1 MKYIEKISKL
11 FNIDEIYIGLIL
23 KTIIIIFLILVV
35 EKIGIR
41 IIKRTRDSKKEY
53 NYTKKYKLIIRII
66 ILSAI
71 IIVWGKYIKNFLTL
85 ISLVSAAFTIAIRD
99 LIFNFFCGIYIKI
112 VKPFI
117 VEDRIEINGYKGDV
131 VNINTMNF
139 EILEVSNVDTT
150 GQSTGIII
158 HLPNSIIFNYPL
170 KNYNK
175 AFKYIWDEITIRIPL
190 DYDVNKAKKVLYK
203 IVNSNEIIKKI
214 PPKLKKQINNVS
226 NSYRIYYN
234 QYDPIIYT
242 KINEDH
248 IELQIRYLI
257 HPKKARYVE
266 SIISS
271 DILLAYKNGE
281 KAIPKWSFLITF
293 DDGYTG
299 VYKYA
304 FEIAKKYNKDN
315 KR

>member
-11 FNIDEIYIGLIL
+11 FNIDEIYIDLIL

-53 NYTKKYKLIIRII
+53 NYTKKYKLIIRIT

-112 VKPFI
+112 VKPFV

-281 KAIPKWSFLITF
+281 IEI
-293 DDGYTG
+293 
-299 VYKYA
+299 YK
-304 FEIAKKYNKDN
+304 
-315 KR
+315 

>member
-53 NYTKKYKLIIRII
+53 NYTKKYKLIIRIT

-112 VKPFI
+112 VKPFV
-117 VEDRIEINGYKGDV
+117 VEDRIEINGYKDV

-281 KAIPKWSFLITF
+281 IEI
-293 DDGYTG
+293 
-299 VYKYA
+299 YK
-304 FEIAKKYNKDN
+304 
-315 KR
+315 

>member
-85 ISLVSAAFTIAIRD
+85 ISIVSAAFTIAIRD

-112 VKPFI
+112 VKPFV

-139 EILEVSNVDTT
+139 EILEVSNIDTT

-242 KINEDH
+242 RINEDH

-281 KAIPKWSFLITF
+281 IEI
-293 DDGYTG
+293 
-299 VYKYA
+299 YK
-304 FEIAKKYNKDN
+304 
-315 KR
+315 

>member
-41 IIKRTRDSKKEY
+41 IIKQTRDSKKEY

-112 VKPFI
+112 VKPFV

-139 EILEVSNVDTT
+139 EVLEVSNVDTT

-242 KINEDH
+242 KIKEDH

-281 KAIPKWSFLITF
+281 IEI
-293 DDGYTG
+293 
-299 VYKYA
+299 YK
-304 FEIAKKYNKDN
+304 
-315 KR
+315 

>member
-242 KINEDH
+242 KIKEDH

-281 KAIPKWSFLITF
+281 IEI
-293 DDGYTG
+293 
-299 VYKYA
+299 YK
-304 FEIAKKYNKDN
+304 
-315 KR
+315 

>member
-71 IIVWGKYIKNFLTL
+71 IIVWGKCIKNFLTL

-281 KAIPKWSFLITF
+281 IEI
-293 DDGYTG
+293 
-299 VYKYA
+299 YK
-304 FEIAKKYNKDN
+304 
-315 KR
+315 

>member
-1 MKYIEKISKL
+1 MKYKEKISKL
-11 FNIDEIYIGLIL
+11 FNIGEIYIGLIL

-41 IIKRTRDSKKEY
+41 IIKRKRDSKKEY

-281 KAIPKWSFLITF
+281 IEI
-293 DDGYTG
+293 
-299 VYKYA
+299 YK
-304 FEIAKKYNKDN
+304 
-315 KR
+315 

>member
-53 NYTKKYKLIIRII
+53 NYTKKYKLIIRIT

-112 VKPFI
+112 VKPFV

-131 VNINTMNF
+131 VNIKTMNF

-281 KAIPKWSFLITF
+281 IEI
-293 DDGYTG
+293 
-299 VYKYA
+299 YK
-304 FEIAKKYNKDN
+304 
-315 KR
+315 

>member
-112 VKPFI
+112 VKPFV

-139 EILEVSNVDTT
+139 EILEVSNIDTT

-175 AFKYIWDEITIRIPL
+175 AFKYIWDEITIKIPL

-281 KAIPKWSFLITF
+281 IEI
-293 DDGYTG
+293 
-299 VYKYA
+299 YK
-304 FEIAKKYNKDN
+304 
-315 KR
+315 

>member
-1 MKYIEKISKL
+1 MNKISQL
-11 FNIDEIYIGLIL
+11 LNIEEIYINMTL
-23 KTIIIIFLILVV
+23 KTIIIIAIILVI

-41 IIKRTRDSKKEY
+41 IIKRTKDSKKEY

-71 IIVWGKYIKNFLTL
+71 IVIWGKYIKNFLTL

-99 LIFNFFCGIYIKI
+99 LIFNFFSGIYIKL
-112 VKPFI
+112 VKPFV

-139 EILEVSNVDTT
+139 EILEVSNTDTT

-190 DYDVNKAKKVLYK
+190 DADVNKAKKVLYK

-214 PPKLKKQINNVS
+214 PAKLKKQINNVS

-257 HPKKARYVE
+257 HPKKSRYVE
-266 SIISS
+266 STISS

-281 KAIPKWSFLITF
+281 IEI
-293 DDGYTG
+293 
-299 VYKYA
+299 YK
-304 FEIAKKYNKDN
+304 
-315 KR
+315 

>member
-11 FNIDEIYIGLIL
+11 FNIDEIYICLIL

-53 NYTKKYKLIIRII
+53 NYTKKYKLIIRIT

-112 VKPFI
+112 VKPFV

-281 KAIPKWSFLITF
+281 IEI
-293 DDGYTG
+293 
-299 VYKYA
+299 YK
-304 FEIAKKYNKDN
+304 
-315 KR
+315 

>member
-112 VKPFI
+112 VKPFV

-203 IVNSNEIIKKI
+203 IANSNEIIKKI

-281 KAIPKWSFLITF
+281 IEI
-293 DDGYTG
+293 
-299 VYKYA
+299 YK
-304 FEIAKKYNKDN
+304 
-315 KR
+315 

>member
-112 VKPFI
+112 VKPFV

-158 HLPNSIIFNYPL
+158 HLPNSRIFNYPL

-242 KINEDH
+242 KINADH

-281 KAIPKWSFLITF
+281 IEI
-293 DDGYTG
+293 
-299 VYKYA
+299 YK
-304 FEIAKKYNKDN
+304 
-315 KR
+315 

>member
-23 KTIIIIFLILVV
+23 KTIIIIFLILVG

-53 NYTKKYKLIIRII
+53 NYTKKYKLIIRIT

-112 VKPFI
+112 VKPFV

-281 KAIPKWSFLITF
+281 IEI
-293 DDGYTG
+293 
-299 VYKYA
+299 YK
-304 FEIAKKYNKDN
+304 
-315 KR
+315 

>member
-1 MKYIEKISKL
+1 MKYIEKISKW

-53 NYTKKYKLIIRII
+53 NYTKKYKLIIRIT

-112 VKPFI
+112 VKPFV

-139 EILEVSNVDTT
+139 EILEVSNADTT

-175 AFKYIWDEITIRIPL
+175 AFKYIWDEITIRRPL
-190 DYDVNKAKKVLYK
+190 EYDVNKAKKVLYK

-281 KAIPKWSFLITF
+281 IEI
-293 DDGYTG
+293 
-299 VYKYA
+299 YK
-304 FEIAKKYNKDN
+304 
-315 KR
+315 

>member
-112 VKPFI
+112 VKPFV

-242 KINEDH
+242 KIKEDH

-257 HPKKARYVE
+257 HPKTARYVE

-281 KAIPKWSFLITF
+281 IEI
-293 DDGYTG
+293 
-299 VYKYA
+299 YK
-304 FEIAKKYNKDN
+304 
-315 KR
+315 

>member
-53 NYTKKYKLIIRII
+53 NYTKKYKLIIRIT

-112 VKPFI
+112 VKPFV
-117 VEDRIEINGYKGDV
+117 VEDRIEINGYKVDV

-139 EILEVSNVDTT
+139 EILEVSNVDRT

-281 KAIPKWSFLITF
+281 IEI
-293 DDGYTG
+293 
-299 VYKYA
+299 YK
-304 FEIAKKYNKDN
+304 
-315 KR
+315 

>member
-35 EKIGIR
+35 EKMGIR

-53 NYTKKYKLIIRII
+53 NYTKKYKLIIRIT

-112 VKPFI
+112 VKPFV

-139 EILEVSNVDTT
+139 EILEVSNVDRT

-281 KAIPKWSFLITF
+281 IEI
-293 DDGYTG
+293 
-299 VYKYA
+299 YK
-304 FEIAKKYNKDN
+304 
-315 KR
+315 

>member
-53 NYTKKYKLIIRII
+53 NYTKKYKLIIRIT

-112 VKPFI
+112 VKPFV

-139 EILEVSNVDTT
+139 EILEVSNIDTT

-170 KNYNK
+170 KKYNK

-281 KAIPKWSFLITF
+281 IEI
-293 DDGYTG
+293 
-299 VYKYA
+299 YK
-304 FEIAKKYNKDN
+304 
-315 KR
+315 

>member
-112 VKPFI
+112 VKPFV

-234 QYDPIIYT
+234 QYEPIIYT

-281 KAIPKWSFLITF
+281 IEI
-293 DDGYTG
+293 
-299 VYKYA
+299 YK
-304 FEIAKKYNKDN
+304 
-315 KR
+315 

>member
-41 IIKRTRDSKKEY
+41 IIKQTRDSKKEY

-112 VKPFI
+112 VKPFV

-234 QYDPIIYT
+234 QYEPIIYT

-281 KAIPKWSFLITF
+281 IEI
-293 DDGYTG
+293 
-299 VYKYA
+299 YK
-304 FEIAKKYNKDN
+304 
-315 KR
+315 

>member
-112 VKPFI
+112 VKPFV

-158 HLPNSIIFNYPL
+158 HLPNSIIVNYPL

-190 DYDVNKAKKVLYK
+190 DYDVNKD
-203 IVNSNEIIKKI
+203 
-214 PPKLKKQINNVS
+214 NVS

-257 HPKKARYVE
+257 HPKKSRYVE

-281 KAIPKWSFLITF
+281 IEI
-293 DDGYTG
+293 
-299 VYKYA
+299 YK
-304 FEIAKKYNKDN
+304 
-315 KR
+315 

>member
-1 MKYIEKISKL
+1 MNYIEKISKL

-85 ISLVSAAFTIAIRD
+85 ISIVSAAFTIAIRD

-112 VKPFI
+112 VKPFV

-281 KAIPKWSFLITF
+281 IEI
-293 DDGYTG
+293 
-299 VYKYA
+299 YK
-304 FEIAKKYNKDN
+304 
-315 KR
+315 

>member
-112 VKPFI
+112 VKPFV

-139 EILEVSNVDTT
+139 EILEVSNADTT

-203 IVNSNEIIKKI
+203 IVNSNEIIKKL

-281 KAIPKWSFLITF
+281 IEI
-293 DDGYTG
+293 
-299 VYKYA
+299 YK
-304 FEIAKKYNKDN
+304 
-315 KR
+315 

>member
-53 NYTKKYKLIIRII
+53 NYTKKYKLIIRIT

-112 VKPFI
+112 VKPFV

-139 EILEVSNVDTT
+139 EILEVSNIDTT

-234 QYDPIIYT
+234 QYEPIIYT

-281 KAIPKWSFLITF
+281 IEI
-293 DDGYTG
+293 
-299 VYKYA
+299 YK
-304 FEIAKKYNKDN
+304 
-315 KR
+315 

>member
-281 KAIPKWSFLITF
+281 IEI
-293 DDGYTG
+293 
-299 VYKYA
+299 YK
-304 FEIAKKYNKDN
+304 
-315 KR
+315 

>member
-99 LIFNFFCGIYIKI
+99 LIFSFFCGIYIKI
-112 VKPFI
+112 VKPFV

-139 EILEVSNVDTT
+139 EILEVSNADTT

-281 KAIPKWSFLITF
+281 IEI
-293 DDGYTG
+293 
-299 VYKYA
+299 YK
-304 FEIAKKYNKDN
+304 
-315 KR
+315 

>member
-117 VEDRIEINGYKGDV
+117 VEDRIEINGFKGDV

-281 KAIPKWSFLITF
+281 IEI
-293 DDGYTG
+293 
-299 VYKYA
+299 YK
-304 FEIAKKYNKDN
+304 
-315 KR
+315 

>member
-53 NYTKKYKLIIRII
+53 NYTKTYKLIIRIT

-112 VKPFI
+112 VKPFV

-139 EILEVSNVDTT
+139 EILEVSNIDTT

-281 KAIPKWSFLITF
+281 IEI
-293 DDGYTG
+293 
-299 VYKYA
+299 YK
-304 FEIAKKYNKDN
+304 
-315 KR
+315 

>member
-112 VKPFI
+112 VKPFV

-139 EILEVSNVDTT
+139 EILEVSNADTT

-242 KINEDH
+242 KIKEDH

-281 KAIPKWSFLITF
+281 IEI
-293 DDGYTG
+293 
-299 VYKYA
+299 YK
-304 FEIAKKYNKDN
+304 
-315 KR
+315 

>member
-234 QYDPIIYT
+234 QYDPIIST
-242 KINEDH
+242 KINQDH

-281 KAIPKWSFLITF
+281 IEI
-293 DDGYTG
+293 
-299 VYKYA
+299 YK
-304 FEIAKKYNKDN
+304 
-315 KR
+315 

>member
-41 IIKRTRDSKKEY
+41 IIKQTRDSKKEY

-112 VKPFI
+112 VKPFV

-139 EILEVSNVDTT
+139 EILEVSNVDAT

-242 KINEDH
+242 KIKEDH

-281 KAIPKWSFLITF
+281 IEI
-293 DDGYTG
+293 
-299 VYKYA
+299 YK
-304 FEIAKKYNKDN
+304 
-315 KR
+315 

>member
-53 NYTKKYKLIIRII
+53 NYTKKYKLIIRIT

-112 VKPFI
+112 VKPFV

-139 EILEVSNVDTT
+139 EILEVSNVDRT

-158 HLPNSIIFNYPL
+158 HLPNYIIFNYPL

-281 KAIPKWSFLITF
+281 IEI
-293 DDGYTG
+293 
-299 VYKYA
+299 YK
-304 FEIAKKYNKDN
+304 
-315 KR
+315 

>member
-112 VKPFI
+112 VKPFV

-139 EILEVSNVDTT
+139 EILEVSNVDRT

-242 KINEDH
+242 KIKEDH

-281 KAIPKWSFLITF
+281 IEI
-293 DDGYTG
+293 
-299 VYKYA
+299 YK
-304 FEIAKKYNKDN
+304 
-315 KR
+315 

>member
-112 VKPFI
+112 VKPFV

-175 AFKYIWDEITIRIPL
+175 VFKYIWDEITIRIPL

-281 KAIPKWSFLITF
+281 IEI
-293 DDGYTG
+293 
-299 VYKYA
+299 YK
-304 FEIAKKYNKDN
+304 
-315 KR
+315 